1 MIKYLQSG
9 PLVVVMA
16 FILWGLTPLFYKY
29 LSGGV
34 LTHILIYRVIFPI
47 PLLLGIR
54 LLFNRRTLFRD
65 LLKDKRSFVFCMI
78 AGLLMIIS
86 WSSFIYALTNHQ
98 VLDASLGY
106 FINPLF
112 VILLGYIFLKEKLSL
127 FQMIAVFFRYV
138 WTAISVVFGTQ
149 PSHTGTN
156 HGAFICIIRTDK
168 KIHSLWCYN
177 LSHAWNIL
185 VITCFTYPFYIYR
198 PGCNHA
204 LWDPMYSVHY
214 DCTSHCY
221 PVGAVCCCTESY
233 ITYRNR
239 PCPIYR

>member
-34 LTHILIYRVIFPI
+34 LTHILIYRVIFSI

-65 LLKDKRSFVFCMI
+65 LLTDKRSFVFCMI

-98 VLDASLGY
+98 VLDASLG
-106 FINPLF
+106 
-112 VILLGYIFLKEKLSL
+112 
-127 FQMIAVFFRYV
+127 
-138 WTAISVVFGTQ
+138 
-149 PSHTGTN
+149 
-156 HGAFICIIRTDK
+156 
-168 KIHSLWCYN
+168 
-177 LSHAWNIL
+177 
-185 VITCFTYPFYIYR
+185 
-198 PGCNHA
+198 
-204 LWDPMYSVHY
+204 
-214 DCTSHCY
+214 
-221 PVGAVCCCTESY
+221 
-233 ITYRNR
+233 
-239 PCPIYR
+239 

>member
-34 LTHILIYRVIFPI
+34 LTHILIYRVIFSI

-112 VILLGYIFLKEKLSL
+112 VILLGYIFLRKNYLYSDDCC
-127 FQMIAVFFRYV
+127 FFWYV

-168 KIHSLWCYN
+168 KIHSL
-177 LSHAWNIL
+177 
-185 VITCFTYPFYIYR
+185 
-198 PGCNHA
+198 
-204 LWDPMYSVHY
+204 
-214 DCTSHCY
+214 
-221 PVGAVCCCTESY
+221 
-233 ITYRNR
+233 
-239 PCPIYR
+239 